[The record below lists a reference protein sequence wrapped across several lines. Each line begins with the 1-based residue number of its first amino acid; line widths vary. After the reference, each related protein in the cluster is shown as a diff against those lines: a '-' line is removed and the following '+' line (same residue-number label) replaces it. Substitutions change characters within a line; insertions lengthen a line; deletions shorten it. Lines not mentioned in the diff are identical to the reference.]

1 MQQSIFYADNVTE
14 RSSVG
19 MLQRQTSVCSVRTHN
34 KERRGALSLNDK
46 EYFKSKG
53 VFVR

>member
-19 MLQRQTSVCSVRTHN
+19 TLQRQTSVCSIRTHN

-46 EYFKSKG
+46 KYFKSKG
-53 VFVR
+53 VFIR